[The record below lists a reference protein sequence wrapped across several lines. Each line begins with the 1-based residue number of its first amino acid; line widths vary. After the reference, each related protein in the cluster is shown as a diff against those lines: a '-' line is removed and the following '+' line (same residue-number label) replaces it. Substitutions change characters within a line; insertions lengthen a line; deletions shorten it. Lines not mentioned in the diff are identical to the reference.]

1 MLSICLAYALSVFDD
16 DYFYNDLILFLL
28 TIIYN
33 GYAFII
39 FDYFGV
45 LVDKKMT
52 CRKSIKKHML
62 AYARHM
68 LRCFFK
74 EKKGL
79 RPARHY
85 PNCTECI
92 LWQVQFG
99 CRLSKV
105 VKNNQTT
112 KQLVSFVNYR

>member
-1 MLSICLAYALSVFDD
+1 MLSICLAYALIVFDD
-16 DYFYNDLILFLL
+16 DKICNDLIIFLL

-33 GYAFII
+33 RTVFII

-68 LRCFFK
+68 LLVFFK
-74 EKKGL
+74 EKRITSGG
-79 RPARHY
+79 
-85 PNCTECI
+85 I
-92 LWQVQFG
+92 LPG
-99 CRLSKV
+99 
-105 VKNNQTT
+105 
-112 KQLVSFVNYR
+112 